1 MFSGGLIK
9 PLLSKGKKW
18 FWWFVHSGHWT
29 DHCFSKKKLWSTL
42 CYLNI
47 WYQIGHGQKKK
58 INHCMLNRIFF
69 DENQFTNCKSM
80 KVVLFF
86 WKVHKSYDCV
96 AECMHLFLFSPKR
109 DTRFFASSI
118 SSCCMYWE
126 ENVEKWS
133 NTP

>member
-1 MFSGGLIK
+1 MEDWLNHWSRRGKNGFGGSSTVVTELTIAFPK
-9 PLLSKGKKW
+9 
-18 FWWFVHSGHWT
+18 
-29 DHCFSKKKLWSTL
+29 KKKLWSTL

-58 INHCMLNRIFF
+58 INYCMLNRIFF
-69 DENQFTNCKSM
+69 DENQFSNCKSM
-80 KVVLFF
+80 KVAVLF